1 LYERKWGWIPA
12 LGEILGKKGIPW
24 HYFGPTSVS
33 DNRFESTERLIE
45 IMILIRE
52 NCDEIRAE
60 ITRSQDLYEKCRL
73 ELRRVAEA
81 LEAVGQDFLAQSQEV
96 AELANSANPPVTSAG
111 ASEPSLAAKLRR
123 LTGDASA

>member
-1 LYERKWGWIPA
+1 M
-12 LGEILGKKGIPW
+12 
-24 HYFGPTSVS
+24 
-33 DNRFESTERLIE
+33 E

-60 ITRSQDLYEKCRL
+60 MTRSQELHEKCHL
-73 ELRRVAEA
+73 ELGKVARA
-81 LEAVGQDFLAQSQEV
+81 LETVGQDFLAQSQEV